1 MTRLRV
7 DCSFPVILSFENH
20 CSVEQQRVM
29 AKHLV
34 EILGGKLLIPT
45 GVSMTHIRFMYKV
58 FLRFAVHQGSS
69 RIGDAVAFAR
79 TTQRLR
85 DCKGKVK
92 VKYIM
97 FELTDDV
104 TFTSL
109 TSLQNKKLRE
119 GVDETQE
126 VDDDFSDEELNGAD
140 EISEAIDDED
150 REEADVGELR

>member
-1 MTRLRV
+1 
-7 DCSFPVILSFENH
+7 
-20 CSVEQQRVM
+20 
-29 AKHLV
+29 
-34 EILGGKLLIPT
+34 
-45 GVSMTHIRFMYKV
+45 
-58 FLRFAVHQGSS
+58 
-69 RIGDAVAFAR
+69 
-79 TTQRLR
+79 
-85 DCKGKVK
+85 
-92 VKYIM
+92 M